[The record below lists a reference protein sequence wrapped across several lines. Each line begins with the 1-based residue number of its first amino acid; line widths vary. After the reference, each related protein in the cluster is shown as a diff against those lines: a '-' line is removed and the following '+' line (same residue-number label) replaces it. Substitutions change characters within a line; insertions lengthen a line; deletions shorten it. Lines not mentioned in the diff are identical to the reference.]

1 MVTADLDS
9 LEIRPGQR
17 VLDAGCG
24 SGRHIAGLHR
34 FSGIGIVGVDLDVS
48 DLEQARHRLELH
60 DRLDEQAVSYWSLL
74 AGDIQALPFPND
86 AFDLVICSEV
96 MEHIPDHSRAAR
108 ELVRVLKPG
117 ASLVVSVPRTV
128 PEAICWRL
136 SKTYGTEP
144 GGHIRIYRAAD
155 VISLVE
161 QAGTRHNRT
170 HYAHGLHSPYW
181 WMKCLVGLNRETA
194 LPVRLYHRF
203 LTWDLMKKPR
213 LTRWLEGIL
222 DPFIGK
228 SMVFYFT
235 KNPRRLHGSKC
246 RPPKGLEDQAPNRPR
261 SRCHGS
267 Y

>member
-1 MVTADLDS
+1 MVTADIDS
-9 LEIRPGQR
+9 LDIRPGHR

-24 SGRHIAGLHR
+24 SGRHLAALHR
-34 FSGIGIVGVDLDVS
+34 TPGISVVGVDIDAD
-48 DLEQARHRLELH
+48 DLEQARHRMEFH
-60 DRLDEQAVSYWSLL
+60 DRLGERGGGHWGLL
-74 AGDIQALPFPND
+74 AGDLQALPFAND

-96 MEHIPDHSRAAR
+96 LEHIPNHSRSAR

-144 GGHIRIYRAAD
+144 GGHIRIYKATD
-155 VISLVE
+155 VIGLIE
-161 QAGTRHNRT
+161 KAGARHNRT

-181 WMKCLVGLNRETA
+181 WMKCLVGLDRETA

-203 LTWDLMKKPR
+203 LVWDLMKKPR
-213 LTRWLEGIL
+213 LTRWLEWIVNPL
-222 DPFIGK
+222 IGK

-235 KNPRRLHGSKC
+235 KV
-246 RPPKGLEDQAPNRPR
+246 
-261 SRCHGS
+261 
-267 Y
+267 